1 MTEKQVNPII
11 AGIKGRCPRCGKGAL
26 FNGFIDLSDHCS
38 HCDLDYDFADSG
50 DGPAVF
56 IMLIVGFLIVG
67 LAIYVEVNY
76 RPDYW
81 VHAVLWLPS
90 ILIFSAG
97 LLRPF
102 KGVLVCLQYSN
113 DAREGRLSDDQ

>member
-1 MTEKQVNPII
+1 MTEKQVNPIV

-26 FNGFIDLSDHCS
+26 FNGFIDLKNKCS
-38 HCDLDYDFADSG
+38 NCDLDYDFADSG

>member
-1 MTEKQVNPII
+1 MTEKQVNPIF

-26 FNGFIDLSDHCS
+26 FNGFIDLKDKCS
-38 HCDLDYDFADSG
+38 NCDLDYDFADSG

-56 IMLIVGFLIVG
+56 IMLIVGFLVVG

-113 DAREGRLSDDQ
+113 DAHEGRLSDDQ

>member
-1 MTEKQVNPII
+1 M
-11 AGIKGRCPRCGKGAL
+11 
-26 FNGFIDLSDHCS
+26 
-38 HCDLDYDFADSG
+38 
-50 DGPAVF
+50 
-56 IMLIVGFLIVG
+56 
-67 LAIYVEVNY
+67 EVNY

>member
-1 MTEKQVNPII
+1 MTEKQVNPIV

-26 FNGFIDLSDHCS
+26 FNGFIDLKDKCS
-38 HCDLDYDFADSG
+38 NCDLDYDFADSG

-56 IMLIVGFLIVG
+56 IMLIVGFLVVG

>member
-1 MTEKQVNPII
+1 MTEKQVNPIV

-26 FNGFIDLSDHCS
+26 FNGFIDLKNKCS
-38 HCDLDYDFADSG
+38 NCDLDYDFADSG

-90 ILIFSAG
+90 ILVFSAG

>member
-1 MTEKQVNPII
+1 MTEKQVSPIV

-26 FNGFIDLSDHCS
+26 FNGFIDLKNKCS
-38 HCDLDYDFADSG
+38 NCDLDYDFADSG

>member
-1 MTEKQVNPII
+1 MTKKKVSPLV

-26 FNGFIDLSDHCS
+26 FNGFIALSDKCTN
-38 HCDLDYDFADSG
+38 CDLDYDFADSG

-56 IMLIVGFLIVG
+56 IILIVGFLVVG

-81 VHAVLWLPS
+81 VHAALWLPS
-90 ILIFSAG
+90 ILLLSAG
-97 LLRPF
+97 LLRPL
-102 KGVLVCLQYSN
+102 KGVLIALQYSN
-113 DAREGRLSDDQ
+113 DAREGRKSDD